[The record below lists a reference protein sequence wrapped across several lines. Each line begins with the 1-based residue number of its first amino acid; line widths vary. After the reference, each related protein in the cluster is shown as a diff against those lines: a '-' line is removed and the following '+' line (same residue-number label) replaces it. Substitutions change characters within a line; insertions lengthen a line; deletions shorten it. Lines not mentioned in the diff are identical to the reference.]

1 MRSKEEFKEA
11 EAPIRDGMT
20 ANLKKFVEN
29 KVDHPSHYNTG
40 KFEAIEVIED
50 WKLGFNLGNTIKY
63 LSRAGKKD
71 PAKHLEDLEKAA
83 WYLKREI
90 DNLKNNK

>member
-1 MRSKEEFKEA
+1 MWSESDNRVKGIAWAIEQMEA
-11 EAPIRDGMT
+11 EGKEDQ
-20 ANLKKFVEN
+20 